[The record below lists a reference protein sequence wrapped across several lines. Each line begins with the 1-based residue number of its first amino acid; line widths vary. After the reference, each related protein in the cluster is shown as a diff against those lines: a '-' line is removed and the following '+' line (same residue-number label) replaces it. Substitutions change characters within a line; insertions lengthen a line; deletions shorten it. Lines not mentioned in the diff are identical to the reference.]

1 MITVFDKITD
11 FLVCLTG
18 NGAFVFVVFKSAD
31 DKAQYLTFGVTQP
44 DNEAQHL
51 NFAVTQLLLFSD
63 TFSSLN

>member
-1 MITVFDKITD
+1 M
-11 FLVCLTG
+11 CLTG